1 MIRSMKLRTQ
11 LLLLQLA
18 IVLVTVL
25 GTGLVASWLQEQ
37 QLRDSY
43 RDRMIAVAQSV
54 ATLPAII
61 DALDDA
67 EPSETIQPIA
77 EVVREASDVTY
88 VVVTDDAGIR
98 YSHPNA
104 SRIGERVST
113 DPSIALSGQIYVGT
127 QTGTLGESWRVKV
140 PIIAGDSVVGVVSV
154 GILESDLRSDYL
166 GNATWLFITIGVAA
180 AFGVI
185 GAAWVSSIIRRRIYG
200 LEPDEIVGLLEARE
214 AMLHGVREGLVAL
227 DERGRIA
234 LVNDAGARLLGLDS
248 QQDVVG
254 RAAEEVLDA
263 ELVRMLNEEDS
274 QQRLV
279 LSGER
284 VLLVQR
290 DTARIDDRTIGSV
303 FILRDNTELH
313 ALMRDLDGAQSLAD
327 GLRAQAHGFANKLH
341 VISGLLELGH
351 INDAVAFIERVGE
364 GGTLSSVTSATG
376 IRDLEIAALLLVK
389 QTRAHE
395 LGIGVEIAQESVLAP
410 LTSHGDSDRI
420 RDDVL
425 TVVGNLVDNA
435 VEACSSGATITVAI
449 IESEDG
455 ILIRVTDTGPGIPAR
470 LRERVFSPGFSSKP
484 PGPGRLSTAR
494 GIGLTLVRR
503 IARRHGG
510 DAVVAGSPS
519 GGTDITVHLPFQVDS
534 RTRVPLL
541 EGRP

>member
-1 MIRSMKLRTQ
+1 MKLRTQ
-11 LLLLQLA
+11 LLLLQLV

-61 DALDDA
+61 HALDDA
-67 EPSETIQPIA
+67 DPSATIQPIA
-77 EVVREASDVTY
+77 ELVREASDVTY
-88 VVVTDDAGIR
+88 VVVTDDTGIR
-98 YSHPNA
+98 HSHPNA

-113 DPSIALSGQIYVGT
+113 DPSIALSGEIYVGT

-140 PIIAGDSVVGVVSV
+140 PITAGSSVLGVVSV

-166 GNATWLFITIGVAA
+166 GNASLLFITIGVAA
-180 AFGVI
+180 AFGVV

-234 LVNDAGARLLGLDS
+234 LVNDAGARLLGLDNEG
-248 QQDVVG
+248 DVVG
-254 RAAEEVLDA
+254 RPAADVLDP

-274 QQRLV
+274 SQRLV

-327 GLRAQAHGFANKLH
+327 GLRAQAHGFSNKLH

-351 INDAVAFIERVGE
+351 LNEAVAFIERVGE

-389 QTRAHE
+389 QTKAHE
-395 LGIGVEIAQESVLAP
+395 LGITVEIAQESVLAP
-410 LTSHGDSDRI
+410 LAGHGEAERM

-425 TVVGNLVDNA
+425 TVIGNLVDNA
-435 VEACSSGATITVAI
+435 LEACSGGATITLAIVEHDNHILVRVA
-449 IESEDG
+449 
-455 ILIRVTDTGPGIPAR
+455 DTGPGVPPR
-470 LRERVFSPGFSSKP
+470 LREKVFSPGFSSK
-484 PGPGRLSTAR
+484 GSGQGRPSSAR

-510 DAVVAGSPS
+510 DAILEPSPS
-519 GGTDITVHLPFQVDS
+519 GGTDIAVRLPFHS
-534 RTRVPLL
+534 GSLP
-541 EGRP
+541 RPQLVEEVSP

>member
-1 MIRSMKLRTQ
+1 MKLRTQ

-113 DPSIALSGQIYVGT
+113 DPSIALSGEIYVGT

-140 PIIAGDSVVGVVSV
+140 PIIAGDSVLGVVSV

-166 GNATWLFITIGVAA
+166 GNASLLFITIGVAA

-248 QQDVVG
+248 QHDAVG
-254 RAAEEVLDA
+254 RPAEEVLDA

-274 QQRLV
+274 KQRLV

-313 ALMRDLDGAQSLAD
+313 ALMRDLDGVQSLAD

-351 INDAVAFIERVGE
+351 INEAVAFIERVGE

-410 LTSHGDSDRI
+410 LTSHGDADRM

-449 IESEDG
+449 IESEDR

-470 LRERVFSPGFSSKP
+470 LREKVFSPGFSSKS

-510 DAVVAGSPS
+510 DAIVAGSPS

-534 RTRVPLL
+534 RPRVPLM
-541 EGRP
+541 EGQP

>member
-1 MIRSMKLRTQ
+1 MKLRTQ

-113 DPSIALSGQIYVGT
+113 DPSIALSGEIYVGT

-166 GNATWLFITIGVAA
+166 GNASLLFITIGVAA

-234 LVNDAGARLLGLDS
+234 LVNDAGARLLCLDS
-248 QQDVVG
+248 QHDVVG
-254 RAAEEVLDA
+254 RPAEDVLDA

-274 QQRLV
+274 KQRLV

-290 DTARIDDRTIGSV
+290 DTARIEGRTIGSV

-351 INDAVAFIERVGE
+351 ISEAVAFIERVGE

-395 LGIGVEIAQESVLAP
+395 LGIGVEIAQESTLAP
-410 LTSHGDSDRI
+410 LTSHGDADRM

-435 VEACSSGATITVAI
+435 VEACASGATITVAI
-449 IESEDG
+449 IESEDH

-470 LRERVFSPGFSSKP
+470 LREKVFSPGFSSKS

-510 DAVVAGSPS
+510 DAVVAGLPS

-534 RTRVPLL
+534 RPRVPLA